1 MIAGAVNTG
10 VGLLMY
16 PFLYFALNRH
26 EFGYLQILI
35 MSQVVCISIAFLT
48 NKYFVFKTRGNVLVE
63 ILKFVWFHGMYLVAN
78 LIALPVMVEKF
89 GAAPVIAQTA
99 FAVAVIVSS
108 YFWHNKVT
116 FTEKKI

>member
-16 PFLYFALNRH
+16 PFLYFALSRH
-26 EFGYLQILI
+26 GLGYLQILI
-35 MSQVVCISIAFLT
+35 LSQIVCISVAFLT
-48 NKYFVFKTRGNVLVE
+48 NKYFVFKTQSNLLSE
-63 ILKFVWFHGMYLVAN
+63 IIKFVWFHGMYLVAN
-78 LIALPVMVEKF
+78 LIALPIMVEKF
-89 GAAPVIAQTA
+89 SADPVIAQTV

-116 FTEKKI
+116 FSEKKF